1 MRHAN
6 VRLTADIAG
15 KAEQFSHAVGFDVE
29 KEIDCLDKLKETI
42 VWQELEK
49 LAQNKLA
56 MIGIA
61 IWFSEPRE
69 KFLNEK

>member
-6 VRLTADIAG
+6 VRLTADVAG
-15 KAEQFSHAVGFDVE
+15 KTEQYSVAASFDVE
-29 KEIDCLDKLKETI
+29 KEIDCLDKLKEHI
-42 VWQELEK
+42 VWKELEK